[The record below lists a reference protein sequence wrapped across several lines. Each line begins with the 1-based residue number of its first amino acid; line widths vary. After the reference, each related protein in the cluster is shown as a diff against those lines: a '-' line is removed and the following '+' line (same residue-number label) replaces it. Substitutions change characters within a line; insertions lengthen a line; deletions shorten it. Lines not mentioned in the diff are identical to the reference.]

1 MRAKSWAELYDIENV
16 DEKGK
21 KKKHKIQMH
30 HDPNAEWLTLDI
42 CREYHKKAL
51 ALGTTSD
58 TGARRDLRIE
68 LQKRCDLT
76 EVEAINILDG
86 KHIAEYVRK
95 YDIMQGKDVAG
106 YEMTSRD
113 RAILDA
119 VAEAEDRIKN
129 VLLED
134 ENI

>member
-1 MRAKSWAELYDIENV
+1 MRAKTWAELYDIENV

-30 HDPNAEWLTLDI
+30 HNPDAEWLTTEI

-51 ALGTTSD
+51 ALGTTND
-58 TGARRDLRIE
+58 VGARRDLRIE
-68 LQKRCDLT
+68 LQKRCDLI
-76 EVEAINILDG
+76 EVEALNILDG
-86 KHIAEYVRK
+86 KHFSEYVRK

-119 VAEAEDRIKN
+119 VADAEDRIKERG
-129 VLLED
+129 LED